1 MHHQEMHQD
10 MEVDE
15 DMDIKGE
22 DPKLACSLDM
32 ASVARF
38 GGHLL
43 QSLVLPRLS
52 VRCHAWSRSDRK

>member
-38 GGHLL
+38 GGPPYPE
-43 QSLVLPRLS
+43 SS
-52 VRCHAWSRSDRK
+52 VASFIC